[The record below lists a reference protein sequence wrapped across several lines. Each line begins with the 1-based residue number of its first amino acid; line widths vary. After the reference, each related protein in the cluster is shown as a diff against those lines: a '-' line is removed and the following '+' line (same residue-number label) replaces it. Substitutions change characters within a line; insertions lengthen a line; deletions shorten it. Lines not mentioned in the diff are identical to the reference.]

1 MEDKEGRHRYTS
13 DMNVENWHLNC
24 MAWLLY
30 RQPPQNEFVGEKVS
44 ASGQQNSLKAY
55 LWLCHRPPW
64 QPGSNE
70 VQIQQIS
77 NLFHQAFFT
86 PANLLHP
93 LKGRLSSDK
102 GKWHFLQTF
111 IHRTYKFLKHV
122 FWATNFRGKKFSLSY
137 IFSDS
142 LWNQFSLQNSTI

>member
-1 MEDKEGRHRYTS
+1 M
-13 DMNVENWHLNC
+13 
-24 MAWLLY
+24 
-30 RQPPQNEFVGEKVS
+30 
-44 ASGQQNSLKAY
+44 SGQQNSLKAY

-111 IHRTYKFLKHV
+111 IRRTYKFLKPV
-122 FWATNFRGKKFSLSY
+122 FLATNSQGTGAMG
-137 IFSDS
+137 IG
-142 LWNQFSLQNSTI
+142 Q